1 MNFYVNYDRTFGQ
14 HSISA
19 MASIERYESF
29 YDSRD
34 IEYADLAHDISDTY
48 LGVGGPSIVG
58 PDGKSGSGFRQYSD
72 A

>member
-34 IEYADLAHDISDTY
+34 IEYADLLMTFLILIWESA
-48 LGVGGPSIVG
+48 VPPS
-58 PDGKSGSGFRQYSD
+58 SGRTASQLWLPTIQ
-72 A
+72 